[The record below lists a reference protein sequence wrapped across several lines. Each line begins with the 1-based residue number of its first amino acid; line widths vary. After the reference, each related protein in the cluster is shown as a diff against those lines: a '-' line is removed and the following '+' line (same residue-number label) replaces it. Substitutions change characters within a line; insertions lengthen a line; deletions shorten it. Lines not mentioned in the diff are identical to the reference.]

1 MPSHTNIHS
10 IARAAAIAVVF
21 LSVTAGLSPLH
32 AQALGDALRYSET
45 FPLGTA
51 RSLGVGNSMS
61 ALGADWSAVAANPAG
76 LAAFRR
82 NEFAITTAGLISAA
96 DAPTFQAFA
105 TPNTDEQ
112 VFGGASPGAAS
123 DFEFAIPQ
131 VSLVLTRRPIGSK
144 WTQFNF
150 GLGVSQSNRF
160 EERFGF
166 EGELPGSI
174 TDIWLDAAN
183 GYALDGQGRRAFDE
197 PQDGGPAQFF
207 TNPFSTTDLQNF
219 IDLDLAFLSG
229 VLVPSDDNEV
239 PEEYITDY
247 DFYGRSD
254 VYRPGTPITKRGT
267 VTRTGRNA
275 AIDLSFGANYDE
287 KLMVGATLALS
298 RLRYESAFNYQEVD
312 SGDDVEVFD
321 QLDYNQFSTITG
333 TGVQVRVGAIYR
345 FSQAFR
351 AGLAY
356 HSPSFINVEDSFDA
370 NLRYQFT
377 DDEEPRDFGVQRPE
391 SAAVLNYGFRSP
403 SQYKA
408 SAAGLIGKR
417 GFVSAELTYLNF
429 GGASFGAP
437 DDAFPE
443 DVAAVDTLNLDIEEV
458 LQDAFQVRIGGEA
471 NLAPF
476 KLRAGFQY
484 VGAPLGDEDGV
495 LGLNAGVGFR
505 RNRLGL
511 DLGYQTLIRPERNFS
526 PYNIEPVNFPQP
538 RVTYTPISH
547 TVALTVGWK
556 LVSL

>member
-1 MPSHTNIHS
+1 MLSRTHVHV
-10 IARAAAIAVVF
+10 AAAAVALLIA
-21 LSVTAGLSPLH
+21 TAGTRPLR
-32 AQALGDALRYSET
+32 AQSVGDALRFSET

-82 NEFAITTAGLISAA
+82 NELAITTAGLISSS
-96 DAPTFQAFA
+96 DAITFEAVAF
-105 TPNTDEQ
+105 PNGVDREPQ

-123 DFEFAIPQ
+123 DFQFAVPQ

-174 TDIWLDAAN
+174 TDVWLDAAN
-183 GYALDGQGRRAFDE
+183 GYALDDQGRRLFDE
-197 PQDGGPAQFF
+197 PPGGGPAQFF
-207 TNPFSTTDLQNF
+207 TNPLSITDLQNS
-219 IDLDLAFLSG
+219 ISLDLAFLSG
-229 VLVPSDDNEV
+229 ALVPFDENEV
-239 PEEYITDY
+239 PEFYETDY
-247 DFYGRSD
+247 DVFGRSD

-267 VTRTGRNA
+267 VTREGRNA

-287 KLMVGATLALS
+287 KLMIGATLGLS
-298 RLRYESAFNYQEVD
+298 RLRYESIFNYQEVD
-312 SGDDVEVFD
+312 DGDDVEVFD
-321 QLDYNQFSTITG
+321 RLDYNQFSTITG
-333 TGVQVRVGAIYR
+333 TGVQVRLGAIYR

-356 HSPSFINVEDSFDA
+356 HSPNFVSIEDAFDA
-370 NLRYQFT
+370 NLLYRFT
-377 DDEEPRDFGVQRPE
+377 DDQGTRDFGVQRPA
-391 SAAVLNYGFRSP
+391 SASVIEYDFRSP

-408 SAAGLIGKR
+408 SAAALIGKR
-417 GFVSAELTYLNF
+417 GFVSAELTYLDF
-429 GGASFGAP
+429 GGANFGAP

-443 DVAAVDTLNLDIEEV
+443 DEEEIDFINAGIEEE
-458 LQDAFQVRIGGEA
+458 LQSAVQVRLGGEA

-484 VGAPLGDEDGV
+484 VGAPFEGEDAV

-505 RNRLGL
+505 KNRLGL

-526 PYNIEPVNFPQP
+526 PYLREPVNFPEP
-538 RVTYTPISH
+538 SVTYTPTSH
-547 TVALTVGWK
+547 TVALTLGWK